1 MPKRH
6 HLKPLK
12 EQTVVITGASSGIG
26 LATALGAADQGAR
39 LVLAARDEAALNEI
53 VAGIRDRGGEA
64 IAVVADVGKREDV
77 RRIAEQAKEHFGGF
91 DTWVNNAG
99 VSIWGRLD
107 EVSDEDNHRLM
118 DTNFWGV
125 VYGCEVAVEHLRHTG
140 GAIVNLGSMLSDVSV
155 PLQGMYCA
163 SKHAVKGYTD
173 ALRLE
178 MEEAGIPISVTLIKP
193 AAINTHFA
201 ENARNYTG
209 LQPKLPPPVY
219 KPEEAAA
226 AILYAAETPI
236 RDLYIGSAARMFHTL
251 GHAAPRLMDR
261 ISEKFMVNAQLSDQ
275 PARDEQ
281 GALHQPSKV
290 GSIEGETGH
299 RAQRSV
305 YTRAK
310 LNPKTTM
317 AALVAAGLAGWWLVQ
332 RRPNALPF
340 VRDAGG
346 WLVRRAAKTMALAG
360 TVGAAAAPAAAAAA
374 KPAAVAAAPAV

>member
-1 MPKRH
+1 MPKRP

-39 LVLAARDEAALNEI
+39 VVLAARDEAALGEI
-53 VAGIRDRGGEA
+53 VAGIRDRGGQA
-64 IAVVADVGKREDV
+64 IAVVADVGRREDV
-77 RRIAEQAKEHFGGF
+77 QRIAQQAVEHFGGF

-107 EVSDEDNHRLM
+107 EVSDEDNRRLM
-118 DTNFWGV
+118 ETNFWGV
-125 VYGCEVAVEHLRHTG
+125 VYGCEVAVQHLRQAG
-140 GAIVNLGSMLSDVSV
+140 GAIINLGSMLSDVAV

-178 MEEAGIPISVTLIKP
+178 VEEAGLPISVTLIKP
-193 AAINTHFA
+193 AAIATHFA

-219 KPEEAAA
+219 QPEEAAA
-226 AILYAAETPI
+226 AILYSAETPM
-236 RDLYIGSAARMFHTL
+236 RDFYIGSASRMFHTL

-261 ISEKFMVNAQLSDQ
+261 ISERFMVDAQLSDQ
-275 PARDEQ
+275 PARNEQ
-281 GALHQPSKV
+281 GGLHQPNV
-290 GSIEGETGH
+290 GGSVQGEAGH
-299 RAQRSV
+299 RPQRSV

-310 LNPKTTM
+310 MNPKTTM
-317 AALVAAGLAGWWLVQ
+317 AALVAAGVAGWWIAQ
-332 RRPNALPF
+332 RRPAALPL
-340 VRDAGG
+340 VRDAGS
-346 WLVRRAAKTMALAG
+346 WLVKRAAKTLALAG

-374 KPAAVAAAPAV
+374 APAAPAAV